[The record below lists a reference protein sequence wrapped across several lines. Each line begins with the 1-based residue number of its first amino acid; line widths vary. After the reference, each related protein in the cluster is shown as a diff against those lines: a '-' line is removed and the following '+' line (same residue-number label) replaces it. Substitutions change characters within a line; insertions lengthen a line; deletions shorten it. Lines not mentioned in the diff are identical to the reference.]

1 MSDQGAVALSR
12 HCPRLVEVDFMNCNI
27 SSQALVAIFS
37 NNRELRELRLSHADA
52 AEIRIDDTAF
62 TSALLLHQHPYYQ
75 QLRLVD
81 FTGISLLSDVAID
94 ILVQAA
100 PKIRSL
106 VLNKCS
112 RITDHGVLAIS
123 RLGRFLHFL
132 HLGHCSQITDAS
144 IQRLALVCPRLRY
157 LDMASCTNITD
168 ASIAELAKHL
178 PRLKRIGLVKC
189 SRITD
194 AAIQSLASH
203 ARITS
208 SIERIHLSFCSRLS
222 VQAIAELLN
231 KCQRLSHLSLTHVP
245 SFMREDLQQFCRS
258 PPKDFAEPQRNAF
271 CVYSGIGVQ
280 HLKDYLHAMQLDQA
294 FGHEALDGQ
303 QQQPGDDPMEED

>member
-1 MSDQGAVALSR
+1 M
-12 HCPRLVEVDFMNCNI
+12 
-27 SSQALVAIFS
+27 
-37 NNRELRELRLSHADA
+37 
-52 AEIRIDDTAF
+52 
-62 TSALLLHQHPYYQ
+62 
-75 QLRLVD
+75 D